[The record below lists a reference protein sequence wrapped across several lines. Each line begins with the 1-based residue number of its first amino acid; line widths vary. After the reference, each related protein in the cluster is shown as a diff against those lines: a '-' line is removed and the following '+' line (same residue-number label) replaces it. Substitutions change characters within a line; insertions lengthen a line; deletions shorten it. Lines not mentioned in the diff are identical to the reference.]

1 MTHDTSTII
10 LGFRW
15 GGTSTMGML
24 PGGVCLNSNIFAGS
38 VALVEVCALPSATL

>member
-1 MTHDTSTII
+1 MTRPPLYWI
-10 LGFRW
+10 LGRA
-15 GGTSTMGML
+15 GTSTMGML